1 MRRILIY
8 ISGTLALVVT
18 ALLTVRASE
27 SVTTN
32 TPAAG
37 TPSASSQAPK
47 VNWVAS
53 SRTTTPIEVTTN
65 RTMKTGEPP
74 VRLATNSITK
84 AAAATVQLSTNQT
97 PVLLAEQELVKS
109 ITLQQ
114 CIEQA
119 LAGNLDLNIERINP
133 RIENWSLVRER
144 SAFEPVASAQANYQD
159 AHTALDPTAS
169 ASLAGRPPEIHQSIL
184 SANPSLSGKLPT
196 GTEYNFA
203 ANESRYHGDY
213 VRSNFQFNGG
223 TTLTL
228 SQPLLKNFGF
238 NANLAGLR
246 VARKNKQIAELG
258 LAHKLI
264 DVISDVGTAYYEL
277 VFAIENHKAGL
288 DGLRSAE
295 NLLRENRALVKAGLL
310 SPLEVT
316 QAEAGL
322 AERQEA
328 VIVAEYQIKE
338 RTNYLR
344 LLMGA
349 DVAQGGTLVPVELP
363 PAAAVELDQPTSI
376 RTALE
381 LRPDYLQ
388 AKRVV
393 EQQGI
398 IVKYNRQQLWPEVDL
413 RGSYGWSGVSP
424 VFNTMLDNVAD
435 REHPSWSVGV
445 VVVVPLG
452 NGRARA
458 DYATSKLNQE
468 RALVSLKR
476 QEQLVV
482 MDVANAIAQAR
493 SNFKRIEATQ
503 LARRLAEESLQAEQK
518 KLREGLSTSFLV
530 LQAQTQLTA
539 AHTSEIRARVS
550 YGQALIA
557 VARAEGSTLRQHGIV
572 VKE

>member
-1 MRRILIY
+1 MG
-8 ISGTLALVVT
+8 S
-18 ALLTVRASE
+18 
-27 SVTTN
+27 
-32 TPAAG
+32 
-37 TPSASSQAPK
+37 
-47 VNWVAS
+47 
-53 SRTTTPIEVTTN
+53 
-65 RTMKTGEPP
+65 
-74 VRLATNSITK
+74 
-84 AAAATVQLSTNQT
+84 
-97 PVLLAEQELVKS
+97 
-109 ITLQQ
+109 
-114 CIEQA
+114 
-119 LAGNLDLNIERINP
+119 LDLNIERISP
-133 RIENWSLVRER
+133 RIENWSIVRER
-144 SAFEPVASAQANYQD
+144 SAFEPVATAQANYQD

-184 SANPSLSGKLPT
+184 GANPSLSGKLPT

-246 VARKNKQIAELG
+246 VARKNKEIAGLG

-349 DVAQGGTLVPVELP
+349 DVAQGGALLPVDL
-363 PAAAVELDQPTSI
+363 PAATAVEFDQPTSI

-398 IVKYNRQQLWPEVDL
+398 IVKYNRQQLWPQVDL

-424 VFNTMLDNVAD
+424 VFNTMVDDITN

-458 DYATSKLNQE
+458 DYATAKLSQE

-476 QEQLVV
+476 QEQIVV

-572 VKE
+572 VNE